1 MSMDDFVGSLSPEQK
16 KKLLQALGAS
26 ETEEIEAEAGEEL
39 VSEDFKVTRNDQTT
53 NTRRTKVTAREN
65 KWVDTGEF
73 RDVETPDV
81 ARTPRRR
88 GAPKKQDIEC
98 HVCGKTYKIDPRYTY
113 GEYYRCNKCT
123 GR

>member
-16 KKLLQALGAS
+16 QKLLQALGAS
-26 ETEEIEAEAGEEL
+26 EIEGAQEEAEEEL
-39 VSEDFKVTRNDQTT
+39 VSEDFKVTRNDKSA
-53 NTRRTKVTAREN
+53 NTRRNKVKAREN